1 MIGDVHGAY
10 DLVWQA
16 MQKAG
21 FDPRVDR
28 LFSVGD
34 LVDRGAQSMRA
45 KRFLGLP
52 YVAAARGNH
61 EDWWLSLYEG
71 GSPEPEVVGALGAR
85 MKMGVQWWL
94 DADPMER
101 DELVAMFRSLPLAI
115 EIETDRGS
123 VGIVHG
129 DVPAGMSWQDFKAAL
144 ERGDEKVVKTA
155 LWGRS
160 RIRGGDQTGV
170 QGIGRVFV
178 GHTPQW
184 NGLKSFGN
192 VYAIDTGA
200 VFGMTGNAE
209 PGEGRLTMAQ
219 LIAGT
224 QSLKDSATLQG
235 GNVLVDVRVAG
246 RSAIG
251 PFGSSTV
258 GRST

>member
-1 MIGDVHGAY
+1 
-10 DLVWQA
+10 

-21 FDPRVDR
+21 FNARVDR

-52 YVAAARGNH
+52 YVAAVRGNH
-61 EDWWLSLYEG
+61 EAWWLSLYEG
-71 GSPEPEVVGALGAR
+71 GSPDPEVVRALGSR
-85 MKMGVQWWL
+85 MNIGVQWWL
-94 DADPMER
+94 EADPKER
-101 DELVAMFRSLPLAI
+101 DDLVVMFRSLPLAI

-129 DVPAGMSWQDFKAAL
+129 DVPTGMSWQAFKAAV
-144 ERGDEKVVKTA
+144 ERGDEKVVQTA

-160 RIRGGDQTGV
+160 RIRGGDSTGV
-170 QGIGRVFV
+170 PGVGRVFV

-184 NGLKSFGN
+184 NGLRSYGN

-200 VFGMTGNAE
+200 VFGMTGNAK

-224 QSLKDSATLQG
+224 QSLKTATSLQG
-235 GNVLVDVRVAG
+235 SNVLVDVRAASGSVV
-246 RSAIG
+246 G
-251 PFGSSTV
+251 PFGTSLV
-258 GRST
+258 GRSM